1 MAKPSR
7 IYKPKQLPV
16 WTLVLLV
23 SDAAMIVTGF
33 WFAYYLRFVS
43 QILPL
48 KQPTSYAVLFH
59 ATTVFKFIPLWLLIF
74 YVYKLYDWRYLWRVS
89 GESARVVNAVTLSIF
104 TVMIGAFLGKDTALS
119 RAWLLLA
126 WFFCIVLVVAGR
138 SLIRYVIYWFRK
150 QGIHT
155 TRLLVVGANE
165 EARTIAEQIFRF
177 PGLGLELLG
186 FVEDQQPKGKEVI
199 AGSKVVGKVSELPQL
214 ISKDRVDLL
223 IIVSSAF
230 SHKKMFE
237 IIQGLEDVEVEIQMS
252 AGLYEMVTSRVAVRD
267 IGGVPLLCI
276 SKIRLKGFNL
286 LMKTV
291 FDYLLA
297 ALSLVLLSPLMLLF
311 ALLVKMTSPGP
322 VLYMQP
328 RVGRDGRVFSMCK
341 YRTMI
346 EKAEEG
352 TGPVWAKPQ
361 DPRCTPL
368 GRFLRRFSLDE
379 LPQLLNVLKG
389 EMSLVGPRP
398 ERPVFVENFH
408 NSVPR
413 YMARHRIKAGM
424 TGWAQ
429 VNGLR
434 GNTSLEERVK
444 YDNFY
449 IENWSLLLDIEILIR
464 TLFRVFSEE
473 NAY

>member
-7 IYKPKQLPV
+7 IYKPKQPPV
-16 WTLVLLV
+16 WTFVLLV
-23 SDAAMIVTGF
+23 SDAAMITTGF
-33 WFAYYLRFVS
+33 WVAYYLRFVS

-48 KQPTSYAVLFH
+48 KEPTSYAVIFH
-59 ATTVFKFIPLWLLIF
+59 ATSVFRFILLWLLIF
-74 YVYKLYDWRYLWRVS
+74 YFYKLYDWRYLWRIS

-104 TVMIGAFLGKDTALS
+104 TIMIGSFLGKDTALS

-126 WFFCIVLVVAGR
+126 WFFCIVLVIVGR
-138 SLIRYVIYWFRK
+138 SVVRYVIYWFRR

-155 TRLLVVGANE
+155 TRLLIVGTNE
-165 EARTIAEQIFRF
+165 EAKTIAEQIFKL

-186 FVEDQQPKGKEVI
+186 FVEDEQPVGTEVM
-199 AGSKVVGKVSELPQL
+199 AGLKVVGSARKLREL
-214 ISKDRVDLL
+214 ISKEKVDLL
-223 IIVSSAF
+223 ILVSSAF
-230 SHKKMFE
+230 SHKRMLE
-237 IIQGLEDVEVEIQMS
+237 IIQSLEDVEVEIQMS
-252 AGLYEMVTSRVAVRD
+252 AGLFEMVTSRVAVRD
-267 IGGVPLLCI
+267 IGGVPLLYI
-276 SKIRLKGFNL
+276 TKIRLKGLNL

-291 FDYLLA
+291 FDYVFA
-297 ALSLVLLSPLMLLF
+297 AASLILLSPLMLLI
-311 ALLVKMTSPGP
+311 AVLVKATSPGP
-322 VLYMQP
+322 IFYNQP
-328 RVGRDGRVFSMCK
+328 RVGQDGKVFNMHK
-341 YRTMI
+341 FRTMI
-346 EKAEEG
+346 EKAEEE
-352 TGPVWAKPQ
+352 TGPVWARRE

-368 GRFLRRFSLDE
+368 GGFLRRLSLDE
-379 LPQLLNVLKG
+379 LPQLFNVLKG

-398 ERPVFVENFH
+398 ERPVFVESFH

-413 YMARHRIKAGM
+413 YTDRHRIKAGI

-449 IENWSLLLDIEILIR
+449 IENWSLLLDIEILMR
-464 TLFRVFSEE
+464 TLLRVFREE